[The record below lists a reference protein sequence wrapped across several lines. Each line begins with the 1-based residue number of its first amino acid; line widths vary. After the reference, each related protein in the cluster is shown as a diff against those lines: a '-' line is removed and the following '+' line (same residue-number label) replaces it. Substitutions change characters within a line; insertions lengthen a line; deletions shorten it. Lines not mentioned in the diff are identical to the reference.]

1 MLSIKHFIYERKES
15 WMTRRA
21 LSRLSCHLVEE
32 NETESVLSIWTAES

>member
-1 MLSIKHFIYERKES
+1 MLSINISYNERKES